1 MFELPP
7 PVIDLQGLSF
17 GHGAVP
23 VLHDC
28 ALQLYPAECLAIVGA
43 SGSGKSTLLSVLA
56 GRSPLPM
63 VAHYHLAGRDMR
75 ADAAREHWR
84 RETGYVGQNAAQML
98 DLNLSAAGNIA
109 RRLLDLGSREA
120 QGVLAQCR
128 DWLHR
133 LGLDP
138 QRLKDPVGQ
147 FSGGMQQ
154 RVQIAAALVHG
165 PKILFLDEP
174 TTGLDTVSQAGLIDI
189 LRQLKRT
196 QDTAMIFVTHDL
208 AVARLIA
215 DRVLVMDRGRIVEEA
230 LCDRLLCAPSS
241 PAATEIVRAML

>member
-17 GHGAVP
+17 SHGSVP
-23 VLHDC
+23 ILHDC

-56 GRSPLPM
+56 GRLPLP
-63 VAHYHLAGRDMR
+63 VAARYHLAGVDMR
-75 ADAAREHWR
+75 GDGTPRHWR
-84 RETGYVGQNAAQML
+84 RDTGYVGQNAAAML

-109 RRLLDLGSREA
+109 RRLLDLGAREA
-120 QGVLAQCR
+120 HGVLAQTR
-128 DWLHR
+128 DWLQR

-154 RVQIAAALVHG
+154 RVQIAAALMHC

-174 TTGLDTVSQAGLIDI
+174 TTGLDTVAQAELIDI
-189 LRQLKRT
+189 LRCLKCE

-230 LCDRLLCAPSS
+230 VCDRLLCAPSS